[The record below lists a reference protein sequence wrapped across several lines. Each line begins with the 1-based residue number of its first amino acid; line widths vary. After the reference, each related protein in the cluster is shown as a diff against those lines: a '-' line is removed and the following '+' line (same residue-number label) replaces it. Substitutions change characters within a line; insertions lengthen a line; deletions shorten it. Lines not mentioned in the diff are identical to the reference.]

1 MVIKKDAGAIKDAED
16 EQSDAEM
23 KDGEDD
29 PEAKKDDVKDD
40 VKRKKIQFFKFWPK
54 HLLQSAWKTYSAAG
68 EEGNNLNAAYLA
80 VQVFDKVTQQ
90 FVLNQMKK

>member
-1 MVIKKDAGAIKDAED
+1 VVIKKDAGAIKDAED

-23 KDGEDD
+23 KDAGEDD
-29 PEAKKDDVKDD
+29 PEAKKDE

>member
-1 MVIKKDAGAIKDAED
+1 MVIKKDAGAIKEAED

-29 PEAKKDDVKDD
+29 PEAKKDE